1 MNNVN
6 IIGRLTRDPEL
17 KNTQGGTAVTSF
29 SIAVNEG
36 RGDDAKAHFF
46 NCTAFKQT
54 AEFLVNYDAKCAL
67 FAYDLNQE
75 NTND

>member
-36 RGDDAKAHFF
+36 RGDDAK
-46 NCTAFKQT
+46 
-54 AEFLVNYDAKCAL
+54 CAL